1 MSMNKK
7 FGVEVELES
16 DEWLDYD
23 DIYSCINNCNEVKD
37 DGSLNYGCECTSIP
51 LNRIKDI
58 FNFIHESRNAMM
70 EYGCY
75 TQSPCAIHIHISNHK
90 KPINLHKI
98 CYSFYDVFEKIRN
111 NNKSGLMHYRNESIS
126 NADLKSRLINKKLIM
141 QNNEDFY
148 KFCNQSSNI
157 LQHYRPTTLRTR
169 MGYNNATLE
178 FRPIPNNRT
187 SKKYFNVWEKI
198 YKTMIEK
205 SEKMHLNEMEKITD
219 SINRFD
225 SLSHKFLAFKEFFD
239 LSFKELH
246 VLMYN
251 QNDKTKNMY
260 DDIISKNKYDFLNIM
275 HELIFSNMDSNMEYD
290 D

>member
-1 MSMNKK
+1 MSN
-7 FGVEVELES
+7 S
-16 DEWLDYD
+16 
-23 DIYSCINNCNEVKD
+23 
-37 DGSLNYGCECTSIP
+37 
-51 LNRIKDI
+51 
-58 FNFIHESRNAMM
+58 
-70 EYGCY
+70 
-75 TQSPCAIHIHISNHK
+75 
-90 KPINLHKI
+90 
-98 CYSFYDVFEKIRN
+98 
-111 NNKSGLMHYRNESIS
+111 
-126 NADLKSRLINKKLIM
+126 DLKSRLIDKKLIM

-187 SKKYFNVWEKI
+187 YSKYFDIWEKI
-198 YKTMIEK
+198 YSTMIEK
-205 SEKMHLNEMEKITD
+205 SEKMPLNVMEKITD

-225 SLSHKFLAFKEFFD
+225 SLSHKFLVFKEFFD

-260 DDIISKNKYDFLNIM
+260 DDIISKNKYDLNII
-275 HELIFSNMDSNMEYD
+275 HELIFSNVDSNMEYD